1 MQKVLPIMR
10 KQRTGI
16 IVNVSS
22 IAGRVGFPM
31 ISSYVSSKFALEG

>member
-16 IVNVSS
+16 IVNV
-22 IAGRVGFPM
+22 AQLQD
-31 ISSYVSSKFALEG
+31 ALDFL